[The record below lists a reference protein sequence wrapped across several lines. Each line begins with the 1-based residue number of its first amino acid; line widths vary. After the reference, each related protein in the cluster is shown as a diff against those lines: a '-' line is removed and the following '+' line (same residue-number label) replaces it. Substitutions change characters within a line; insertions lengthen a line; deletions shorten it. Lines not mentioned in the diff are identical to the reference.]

1 MSIPTKVTSLT
12 NVSVLPA
19 ALRTGA
25 VDGAGIDLRDFNGQV
40 VVVVNSGNITSG
52 ATDSTFPISLMTG
65 PTSSIGAASAVTLDT
80 TITVTNVGSVQT
92 AIVDTRKADRYLFA
106 RCTITGGSSPAFP
119 ISISLIGSPQ
129 TA

>member
-19 ALRTGA
+19 ALRVAA

-65 PTSSIGAASAVTLDT
+65 PTSSIGAASAATLNT
-80 TITVTNVGSVQT
+80 TITATNVGSLQT

-106 RCTITGGSSPAFP
+106 RCTITGASDPEFP

>member
-19 ALRTGA
+19 FLRVAA
-25 VDGAGIDLRDFNGQV
+25 VDGAAIDLLPFNGKV
-40 VVVVNSGNITSG
+40 VVVVNSGNITAG
-52 ATDSTFPISLMTG
+52 ATNSTFPISLMTG
-65 PTSSIGAASAVTLDT
+65 PTTSIGAASAATLDT
-80 TITVTNVGSVQT
+80 TITATNVGSLQT
-92 AIVDTRKADRYLFA
+92 AEVDTRKADRYLFA
-106 RCTITGGSSPAFP
+106 RCTITGASDPAFP